1 MGKKLS
7 ARPRMSVFAG
17 GRSFCILVDICPNN
31 IIIFWRID
39 QVLPVSRCPS
49 ISCRRSMKLQ
59 LVIGQKNDMSQMVE
73 FMKTIVSST
82 PAAAAVTTPT
92 VTPPT
97 AFADYSAK
105 IMILLEEKKRYKD
118 MGECVMSLD
127 VKIQKLNA
135 KRDELDEL

>member
-1 MGKKLS
+1 MEEVAAAAAAGGGIGDDIKYGYGKKPKLK
-7 ARPRMSVFAG
+7 RH
-17 GRSFCILVDICPNN
+17 VDPIEKL
-31 IIIFWRID
+31 D
-39 QVLPVSRCPS
+39 QLF
-49 ISCRRSMKLQ
+49 
-59 LVIGQKNDMSQMVE
+59 IGQKSDMSQMVDL
-73 FMKTIVSST
+73 MKTILTST
-82 PAAAAVTTPT
+82 PAAAAAAAITTPT

-127 VKIQKLNA
+127 VKIQKLSA

>member
-1 MGKKLS
+1 
-7 ARPRMSVFAG
+7 
-17 GRSFCILVDICPNN
+17 
-31 IIIFWRID
+31 
-39 QVLPVSRCPS
+39 
-49 ISCRRSMKLQ
+49 MKLQ